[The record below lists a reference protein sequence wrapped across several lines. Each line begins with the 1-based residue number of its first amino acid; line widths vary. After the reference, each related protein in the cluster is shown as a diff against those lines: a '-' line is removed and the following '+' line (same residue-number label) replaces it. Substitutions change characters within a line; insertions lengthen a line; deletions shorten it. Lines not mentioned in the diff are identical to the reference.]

1 MACTVQAFIAINNEH
16 SYLKHIWADNIGASP
31 KHIGVRMKS
40 HHTAVSA
47 RVSQR
52 QSELSGPARVH
63 AELQAQSLATCSWK
77 AQGSYPGVRH
87 GNADRH

>member
-1 MACTVQAFIAINNEH
+1 MGLITKMSKSGNDNTTSKH
-16 SYLKHIWADNIGASP
+16 S
-31 KHIGVRMKS
+31 GVCMTA

-63 AELQAQSLATCSWK
+63 AELEAQSLAARSGE
-77 AQGSYPGVRH
+77 AQGPDPGVAHRH
-87 GNADRH
+87 PD